1 MKEERFP
8 QLSKCGEI
16 RPDWTEQKLQNL
28 GGEHSNWFVEGKT
41 ESTLH
46 RSALPSC
53 NPQPET
59 LFCPCWPRINMGAL
73 RTELSGRAWLPG
85 VGSPLLT
92 PSASRAF

>member
-1 MKEERFP
+1 MGGACAPGREALKEERFP

-28 GGEHSNWFVEGKT
+28 RGAHSNWFVEGKT

-59 LFCPCWPRINMGAL
+59 LFCPWWWGLGAEAQVSEGGPRE
-73 RTELSGRAWLPG
+73 RTGIG
-85 VGSPLLT
+85 
-92 PSASRAF
+92 